1 VRLGGYGGCRKGG
14 SARAAQCCL
23 PVHDCL
29 LYVMEESRMGEGE
42 EKSEKRKEEWKE
54 RKKEK
59 EKGGNFPT
67 WKFLGKNKR

>member
-1 VRLGGYGGCRKGG
+1 
-14 SARAAQCCL
+14 
-23 PVHDCL
+23 
-29 LYVMEESRMGEGE
+29 MEESRMGEGE

-67 WKFLGKNKR
+67 WKFLKKNKR